1 MVARCNIQRLAN
13 DCRGAHPLSTLGFNI
28 ASTGGPE
35 SNFEFGRLPAR
46 SARAACLPRL
56 RVHHV
61 AILNKEGKGDV
72 AYGTGH
78 PARCGK
84 RHAHLG
90 GARFCPP
97 PVGDFLKI
105 CFRTSF
111 V

>member
-1 MVARCNIQRLAN
+1 MVARCSIQRLAN
-13 DCRGAHPLSTLGFNI
+13 DCRGAHTLSTLGFNI
-28 ASTGGPE
+28 ASMGGPE

-56 RVHHV
+56 HV
-61 AILNKEGKGDV
+61 AILNKEGTGDV
-72 AYGTGH
+72 AYGTGR

-97 PVGDFLKI
+97 PVGDFFEKL
-105 CFRTSF
+105 FSYN